1 MFILININD
10 CSMTTNIL
18 FFEDSLIKKTH
29 NTSIYREIDTVDT
42 EILSIQRERKR
53 ERYNIS
59 VQYRKG
65 SCRERKIEK
74 ETKRKGDHK
83 LIWLQRET
91 SQLGGPLGIWDDA
104 GPLVVHNTR
113 ITRIILIS
121 QAQPHL
127 ALLEPFKPMDL
138 LG

>member
-1 MFILININD
+1 M
-10 CSMTTNIL
+10 TNIL
-18 FFEDSLIKKTH
+18 FFEDSLIKKNPQH
-29 NTSIYREIDTVDT
+29 IHIEIDTVDT
-42 EILSIQRERKR
+42 EILSIQRKRKR

-65 SCRERKIEK
+65 SCRERKIKKEK
-74 ETKRKGDHK
+74 KRKGDHK
-83 LIWLQRET
+83 VIWLKREI
-91 SQLGGPLGIWDDA
+91 SQLGGPLEIWDDA

-113 ITRIILIS
+113 ITLIILIS